1 MKPFMLSIALLA
13 AVVGGTLFAQNAE
26 ARGPRRG
33 YGGVGVYVGGNRAY
47 RPYYGGYN
55 RPYYGGYNRSYY
67 GAYNRPYYG
76 GYYSRPNYGYQYG
89 GGYGGYGNSYY
100 YGGPGVRVQVGG
112 Y

>member
-1 MKPFMLSIALLA
+1 MKPFMLSIAVLA

-47 RPYYGGYN
+47 RPYYGVYN
-55 RPYYGGYNRSYY
+55 RTYYGGYNRK
-67 GAYNRPYYG
+67 YYG
-76 GYYSRPNYGYQYG
+76 GYYSRTYNYYGYPYV
-89 GGYGGYGNSYY
+89 
-100 YGGPGVRVQVGG
+100 GPGVRVHVGV